1 MNTRRGED
9 LIRICPSILNADRD
23 NLTSEISRI
32 SKTSDLLHLDV
43 MDNIFVPNQT
53 FSLAES
59 RKIIS
64 ETSIPVDV
72 HLMIA
77 DPDAEAHLY
86 AEAGAASVTFHLEA
100 SEKPLETIAMI
111 SSAGSRVGIALK
123 PATPFELLAPLMSEI
138 DMVLIMTVEPGF
150 GGQSFMEEMMSKVA
164 QARAEIDRKYF
175 EKIWLQVDGGIS
187 LETIAIA
194 SASGADTFVAGSA
207 VFKAA
212 NPGEMV
218 ELLRTAALSN

>member
-1 MNTRRGED
+1 MNTRRGEN

-77 DPDAEAHLY
+77 NPDKEAHLY

-111 SSAGSRVGIALK
+111 SSGGSRVGIALK

>member
-1 MNTRRGED
+1 MNTRRGEN

-77 DPDAEAHLY
+77 NPDAEAHLY

-218 ELLRTAALSN
+218 ELLRAAALSN

>member
-1 MNTRRGED
+1 M
-9 LIRICPSILNADRD
+9 IRICPSILNADRD

-77 DPDAEAHLY
+77 NPDKEAHLY

-100 SEKPLETIAMI
+100 SEKPRETIAMI

-218 ELLRTAALSN
+218 ELLRTAALSNWPTC